1 MLCHCDNQVVVAALR
16 SRSSKAKGIMHLLH
30 CVVFIETSQC
40 CYLHPAY
47 VDTKSNNLA
56 DDLSRDHLSYFL
68 SKAPEA
74 DWCLCL
80 CSIYRRDITALET
93 SVQHYFQHGLAT
105 LTQRTYQAAM
115 KRFHSFCIAYNI
127 LNPFP
132 LTENLLCSCAA
143 YSAVKGPAQ
152 QTGKSYLS
160 ALRNMQISMGPPG
173 SQGAVILA
181 REYWLILAVQG

>member
-1 MLCHCDNQVVVAALR
+1 MPCHGDNQVVVAALR

-30 CVVFIETSQC
+30 CVVVIEATQC

-47 VDTKSNNLA
+47 IDTKSNNLA
-56 DDLSRDHLSYFL
+56 DLSRDHLSYFL

-74 DWCLCL
+74 DQHPTVVSLPL
-80 CSIYRRDITALET
+80 LMDPQAIGT
-93 SVQHYFQHGLAT
+93 SQCWNHQST
-105 LTQRTYQAAM
+105 LFSTRLSQRTYQAAV

-132 LTENLLCSCAA
+132 LSGNLLCSCAA
-143 YSAVKGPAQ
+143 YSAVQGLVP

-160 ALRNMQISMGPPG
+160 AL
-173 SQGAVILA
+173 
-181 REYWLILAVQG
+181 